1 MIFAVP
7 SLLFS
12 MDSKMRTNFAVLD
25 SLSRYAADSVLKRLN
40 NLHNKEFLVDFGK
53 HPASWMVEQY
63 LVNKALEQ
71 GKKFFGETEK
81 KLPEL
86 NINIK
91 EAGVRYDRVKSSD
104 SLKRE
109 LFFIVSLSMERDN
122 GILYGLPQIL
132 VKKEDVVARD
142 DLAYLESSPY
152 PFAKGKIPEPES
164 SFFDKIAEPVIFIST
179 AIITIAL
186 LFSVR
191 SG

>member
-1 MIFAVP
+1 
-7 SLLFS
+7 
-12 MDSKMRTNFAVLD
+12 MRTNFAVLD
-25 SLSRYAADSVLKRLN
+25 SLSRFAADSVLKRLN
-40 NLHNKEFLVDFGK
+40 NLHNKEFQVDFGK

-71 GKKFFGETEK
+71 GKKFFSEADR
-81 KLPEL
+81 KLSKL
-86 NINIK
+86 SINIK
-91 EAGVRYDRVKSSD
+91 EAGVRYDRVKNND

-109 LFFIVSLSMERDN
+109 LFFIISLSMERDN
-122 GILYGLPQIL
+122 GILYGLPQISI
-132 VKKEDVVARD
+132 KYEDIICRD
-142 DLAYLESSPY
+142 DLPYLESSPY